1 MKLLRTSALI
11 AVAFL
16 AAGLALIE
24 ARAQAPGDTVYAKR
38 ANVTLKEETSPS
50 AADVAEVDQGTALTV
65 LETSG
70 PRLRVRTPDGK
81 EGWVVKLQV
90 TDAAPATA
98 RRRSLLVDDLG
109 PGERQDLSAV
119 RGLSP
124 TAEEYAAATQA
135 PGQAIADARRMEQI
149 TEALTPADV
158 DAFLAAGGI
167 EPQ

>member
-1 MKLLRTSALI
+1 MKLHRMAALI
-11 AVAFL
+11 PVAIL
-16 AAGLALIE
+16 AAGLALIG
-24 ARAQAPGDTVYAKR
+24 AHAQSPGDTVYAKR
-38 ANVTLKEETSPS
+38 ANVTLKEGTSPS
-50 AADVAEVDQGTALTV
+50 AADVAEVNQGTALTV

-70 PRLRVRTPDGK
+70 PRLRVRTPDGT

-90 TDAAPATA
+90 TDAAPATG

-149 TEALTPADV
+149 TESVTPGQV
-158 DAFLAAGGI
+158 DTFLAEGGI
-167 EPQ
+167 KPQ